1 MSLFLAYLYQ
11 SFSEE
16 PRLSGGAVNHFRKSR
31 KPLLADVH
39 IQPSSPYMLE
49 MTVVCKVSGHLLN
62 PPRTGRPSC
71 VLGDGQLPTK
81 LVSYGLHSKSGKHFS
96 RLTVQLLLQSGRL
109 YPSLLR
115 RLNNKQS
122 CKLARSS
129 LPYISCINLGFLY
142 ANVKLL
148 IKYVLLT
155 YLILLVP
162 SGT

>member
-1 MSLFLAYLYQ
+1 MRGNLDRAHPLFYESISGLFIPEL
-11 SFSEE
+11 SEE

-31 KPLLADVH
+31 KPLLADVQ
-39 IQPSSPYMLE
+39 IQSSSPYMLE

-109 YPSLLR
+109 YPSLLCI
-115 RLNNKQS
+115 LNNKQS
-122 CKLARSS
+122 CKLAK
-129 LPYISCINLGFLY
+129 N
-142 ANVKLL
+142 
-148 IKYVLLT
+148 
-155 YLILLVP
+155 
-162 SGT
+162 

>member
-1 MSLFLAYLYQ
+1 MRGNLDRAHPLFYKSISGLFIPEL
-11 SFSEE
+11 SEE

-31 KPLLADVH
+31 EPLLADVH

-62 PPRTGRPSC
+62 PPGLGDLRSC

-109 YPSLLR
+109 YPSLLCI
-115 RLNNKQS
+115 LNNKQS
-122 CKLARSS
+122 CKLAR
-129 LPYISCINLGFLY
+129 N
-142 ANVKLL
+142 
-148 IKYVLLT
+148 
-155 YLILLVP
+155 
-162 SGT
+162 